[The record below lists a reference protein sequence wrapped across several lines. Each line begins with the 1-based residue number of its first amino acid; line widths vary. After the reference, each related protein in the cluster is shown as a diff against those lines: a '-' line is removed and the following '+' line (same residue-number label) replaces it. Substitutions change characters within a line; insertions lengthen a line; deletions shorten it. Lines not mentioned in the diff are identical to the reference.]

1 MEFSDAGID
10 RVTGFGGS
18 SSFEGKKVDGKATSI
33 DVLNR

>member
-18 SSFEGKKVDGKATSI
+18 SSFEGKKLDGKATSI